1 MGAAYEQK
9 YILTSMYNMPVRI
22 VRRRGG
28 RQVNVRARNVAGRAN
43 KARKNLKALV
53 AKVLKGQ
60 SETKYVSNA
69 LADNTTPLTA
79 NWYAPVNLTTVGTYH
94 PAIPAV
100 TQGVGDF
107 QRIGNKIMPTS
118 LKTTLNFGYKAT
130 DVSCNEII
138 VTVYY
143 GTTKAG
149 KTWQAGTP
157 IQSPNDLLDNGDGT
171 TGAFTGMKADLLY
184 PINKAMNNAKRIIF
198 RMGKTEGVLMDNG
211 GSGAV
216 ANGAY
221 ATSNGGSF
229 HSLTLTHK
237 PPKALVYDQTGYQW
251 PSNYAPWYAVSF
263 TRVDDR
269 ATSNALDNQLLVVSA
284 LNHMYFKDV

>member
-1 MGAAYEQK
+1 MA
-9 YILTSMYNMPVRI
+9 VRI
-22 VRRRGG
+22 VRRVRRGRGG
-28 RQVNVRARNVAGRAN
+28 RMMTVRPRNARRGAGRPTL
-43 KARKNLKALV
+43 ARLV

-79 NWYAPVNLTTVGTYH
+79 NWYAPINLAAITGFK
-94 PAIPAV
+94 PALPTV

-107 QRIGNKIMPTS
+107 QRVGNKIMPTK
-118 LKTTLNFGYKAT
+118 LYTDLCVGYTAL
-130 DVSCNEII
+130 DVSCNEVI
-138 VTVYY
+138 VTIYY

-149 KTWQAGTP
+149 KTWQGGNP
-157 IQSPNDLLDNGDGT
+157 VQSVNDLLDNGDGT
-171 TGAFTGMKADLLY
+171 TGAFTGLKADLLY
-184 PINKAMNNAKRIIF
+184 PINKAAMNAKRITF
-198 RMGKTEGVLMDNG
+198 RLGKTSGVLNDNG
-211 GSGAV
+211 AAAV

-229 HSLTLTHK
+229 KTVRLNFK
-237 PPKALVYDQTGYQW
+237 PPKALYYDQSAYVW

-263 TRVDDR
+263 TRVDDF
-269 ATSNALDNQLLVVSA
+269 ATNNPLDAKRISVSS